1 MASRL
6 RFGAFELDLTA
17 YTLGS
22 GGNPV
27 PLERQVMELLRL
39 LVAARGALV
48 DRAQIQAA
56 LWKRDVFVDHEAA
69 INTAI
74 RKLRRALGD
83 RPERPQF
90 IQTVVGKGYRFVAA
104 VQEERPSPVPP
115 PHEPPRRFPKYSIRR
130 GDEEYPLAEGGNV
143 IGREPDAQVYIDHP
157 SVSRRHARISIGRN
171 GAVIE
176 DARRVLDEFTA
187 LTSSGRYASSY
198 AVAVIYAG
206 LGDTEHAFAWLDT
219 GIRERSHW
227 LVWLGRDPRWNGIR
241 SDPRFA
247 QLVRKVG
254 LPQ

>member
-1 MASRL
+1 
-6 RFGAFELDLTA
+6 
-17 YTLGS
+17 
-22 GGNPV
+22 
-27 PLERQVMELLRL
+27 
-39 LVAARGALV
+39 V

-176 DARRVLDEFTA
+176 DLGSRNGTYLDGRRID
-187 LTSSGRYASSY
+187 GRADLHPR
-198 AVAVIYAG
+198 AVIGAG
-206 LGDTEHAFAWLDT
+206 PITMTFEVLSAPASTKPM
-219 GIRERSHW
+219 RSGQR
-227 LVWLGRDPRWNGIR
+227 VP
-241 SDPRFA
+241 S
-247 QLVRKVG
+247 
-254 LPQ
+254 